1 MAGRSATTERV
12 NWALELLMAGR
23 DYTRLYIALF
33 MLVGPSSLVKHVGGL
48 DQFHL

>member
-23 DYTRLYIALF
+23 GSTAVVTELSQRE
-33 MLVGPSSLVKHVGGL
+33 GN
-48 DQFHL
+48 Q